1 MSIPHSDGWHDVVV
15 MTPQRFEEGLKAL
28 LAVRDQRTVL
38 LNLSRMDPDQA
49 QRTADFVSGGVHALD
64 GHQQRV
70 GKNVLLFAPAS
81 IRLDWLSSHAQSSD
95 PDSDHP

>member
-1 MSIPHSDGWHDVVV
+1 MSFPHSDGWHDVVV
-15 MTPQRFEEGLKAL
+15 MTPQCFEEGLDAL
-28 LAVRDQRTVL
+28 LAVREQRTVL

-70 GKNVLLFAPAS
+70 GESVFLFAPAS
-81 IRLDWLSSHAQSSD
+81 IRLDWLSSADQR
-95 PDSDHP
+95 SDHDPGHP

>member
-1 MSIPHSDGWHDVVV
+1 M
-15 MTPQRFEEGLKAL
+15 
-28 LAVRDQRTVL
+28 L

-70 GKNVLLFAPAS
+70 GESVLLFAPAS
-81 IRLDWLSSHAQSSD
+81 IRLDWLSSADQRGDHD
-95 PDSDHP
+95 PGHP

>member
-1 MSIPHSDGWHDVVV
+1 MSFPHSDGWHDVVV
-15 MTPQRFEEGLKAL
+15 MTPQCFEEGLDAL
-28 LAVRDQRTVL
+28 LAVREQRTVL

-70 GKNVLLFAPAS
+70 GESVLLFAPAS
-81 IRLDWLSSHAQSSD
+81 IRPDWLSSADQR
-95 PDSDHP
+95 SDHDPGHP

>member
-1 MSIPHSDGWHDVVV
+1 MSFSHSDGWHDVVV
-15 MTPQRFEEGLKAL
+15 MTPQRFEDGLDAL

-38 LNLSRMDPDQA
+38 LNLSRMDPEQA

-70 GKNVLLFAPAS
+70 GDSVLLFAPAS
-81 IRLDWLSSHAQSSD
+81 IRLDWLSSADRRGDHD
-95 PDSDHP
+95 PGHP

>member
-1 MSIPHSDGWHDVVV
+1 MSFPHSDGWHDVVV
-15 MTPQRFEEGLKAL
+15 LTPQCFEEGLDAL
-28 LAVRDQRTVL
+28 LAVREQRTVL

-70 GKNVLLFAPAS
+70 GESVLLFAPAS
-81 IRLDWLSSHAQSSD
+81 IRLDWLSSADQR
-95 PDSDHP
+95 SDHDPGHP

>member
-1 MSIPHSDGWHDVVV
+1 MSFSHSDGWHDVIV
-15 MTPQRFEEGLKAL
+15 MTPQHFEEGLEAV

-70 GKNVLLFAPAS
+70 GESVLLFAPAS
-81 IRLDWLSSHAQSSD
+81 IRLDWLSRAGQSPD
-95 PDSDHP
+95 PDTGHP

>member
-1 MSIPHSDGWHDVVV
+1 MSFPHSDGWHDVVV
-15 MTPQRFEEGLKAL
+15 MTPQCFEEGLDAL
-28 LAVRDQRTVL
+28 LAVREQRTVL

-70 GKNVLLFAPAS
+70 GESVLLFAPAS
-81 IRLDWLSSHAQSSD
+81 IRMDWLSSADQR
-95 PDSDHP
+95 SDHDPGHP

>member
-1 MSIPHSDGWHDVVV
+1 MFLHHSDGWHDVVV
-15 MTPQRFEEGLKAL
+15 MTPQRFEDGLDAL

-38 LNLSRMDPDQA
+38 LNLSRMDPELA

-70 GKNVLLFAPAS
+70 GESVLLFAPAS
-81 IRLDWLSSHAQSSD
+81 IRLDWLSSADQR
-95 PDSDHP
+95 SDHDPGHP

>member
-1 MSIPHSDGWHDVVV
+1 MSLSHSDGWHDLVV
-15 MTPQRFEEGLKAL
+15 MTPQRFEDGLNAL

-38 LNLSRMDPDQA
+38 LNLSRMDSEQA

-70 GKNVLLFAPAS
+70 GESVLLFAPAS
-81 IRLDWLSSHAQSSD
+81 IRLDWLSSPDQRGDHD
-95 PDSDHP
+95 PGHP

>member
-1 MSIPHSDGWHDVVV
+1 MSFPHSDGWHDVVV
-15 MTPQRFEEGLKAL
+15 MTPQCFEEGLDAL
-28 LAVRDQRTVL
+28 LAVREQRTVL

-70 GKNVLLFAPAS
+70 GESVLLFAPAS
-81 IRLDWLSSHAQSSD
+81 IRLDWLSSPDQRGDHD
-95 PDSDHP
+95 PGHP

>member
-1 MSIPHSDGWHDVVV
+1 MFLHHSDGWHDVVV
-15 MTPQRFEEGLKAL
+15 MTPQRFEDGLDAL

-38 LNLSRMDPDQA
+38 LNLSRMDPELA

-70 GKNVLLFAPAS
+70 GESVLLFAPAS
-81 IRLDWLSSHAQSSD
+81 IRLDWLSSADQSPYPS
-95 PDSDHP
+95 HP

>member
-1 MSIPHSDGWHDVVV
+1 MSFPHSDGWHDVVV
-15 MTPQRFEEGLKAL
+15 MTPQRFEEGLNAL

-70 GKNVLLFAPAS
+70 GENVLLFDHAS
-81 IRLDWLSSHAQSSD
+81 TERDGR
-95 PDSDHP
+95 

>member
-1 MSIPHSDGWHDVVV
+1 MSFPHSEGWHDVVV
-15 MTPQRFEEGLKAL
+15 MTPQCFEEGLDAL
-28 LAVRDQRTVL
+28 LAVREQRTVL

-70 GKNVLLFAPAS
+70 GESVLLFAPAS
-81 IRLDWLSSHAQSSD
+81 IRLDWLSSADQR
-95 PDSDHP
+95 SDHYPGHP

>member
-1 MSIPHSDGWHDVVV
+1 MSFHHSDGWHDVVV
-15 MTPQRFEEGLKAL
+15 MTPQRFEDGLDAL

-38 LNLSRMDPDQA
+38 LNLSRMNPELA

-70 GKNVLLFAPAS
+70 GESVLLFAPAS
-81 IRLDWLSSHAQSSD
+81 IRLDWLSNTDQSPD
-95 PDSDHP
+95 PDPSHP

>member
-1 MSIPHSDGWHDVVV
+1 MSFPHSDGWHDVVV
-15 MTPQRFEEGLKAL
+15 MTPQCFEEGLDAL
-28 LAVRDQRTVL
+28 LALREQRTVL

-70 GKNVLLFAPAS
+70 GESVLLFAPAS
-81 IRLDWLSSHAQSSD
+81 IRLDWLSSADQR
-95 PDSDHP
+95 SDHDPGHP

>member
-1 MSIPHSDGWHDVVV
+1 MSFHHSDGWHDVVV
-15 MTPQRFEEGLKAL
+15 MAPQRFEDGLDAL

-38 LNLSRMDPDQA
+38 LNLSRMDPELA

-70 GKNVLLFAPAS
+70 GESVLLFAPAS
-81 IRLDWLSSHAQSSD
+81 IRLDWLSSADQR
-95 PDSDHP
+95 SDHDPGHP